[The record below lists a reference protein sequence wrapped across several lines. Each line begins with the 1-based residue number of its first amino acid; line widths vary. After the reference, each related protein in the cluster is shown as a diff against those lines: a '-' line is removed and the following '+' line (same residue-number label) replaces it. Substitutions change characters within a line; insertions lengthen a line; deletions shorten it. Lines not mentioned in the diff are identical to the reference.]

1 MKSNSVFNLLI
12 IIISLGV
19 LAYFVMQLLNPKT
32 DNDQDKSVSN
42 KPESQEEQSL
52 QQKESEIVVRAP
64 TTTKKTV
71 TFAEPVVTESKS
83 NPNEQVV
90 DYEPVVIR
98 QEFPVTPL
106 SFPGSPQQ
114 GQIPGQIPTQLQQPM
129 QLPNMP
135 VQPQSQ
141 MMQTP
146 MQPIQPM
153 HNQMQGQ
160 VTQQRQHGLQNQQM
174 KPMYI

>member
-114 GQIPGQIPTQLQQPM
+114 GQIPTQLQQPM

-146 MQPIQPM
+146 MQPM